1 MTHRQ
6 RLALTASLILS
17 AACIPPSSATSS
29 KSAAARDDDLPF
41 LTTEDAEKRGL
52 VGEPLRIELDANQDG
67 TKMLVGA
74 LTYAKK
80 RGAVGVSEV
89 SVVLPGEGE
98 GVECRSAI
106 HSEATTEERV
116 VPGHTTLVPV
126 SKPVT
131 RMVTQSR
138 NVCRL
143 ESKPY
148 TEMQTTYTTQ
158 YDSISKTTRS
168 VPQQRM
174 VSKTRLENVCRYEP
188 YTSMQTFYEYQS
200 EQRYTP
206 PSTEYLKSR
215 KLVTSEPLCY
225 EAEGPIARRLEGTL
239 WRRAKVEKPGDGAS
253 TK

>member
-1 MTHRQ
+1 
-6 RLALTASLILS
+6 LLS
-17 AACIPPSSATSS
+17 AACIPPGSATSS
-29 KSAAARDDDLPF
+29 KSAAAARDDDLPF
-41 LTTEDAEKRGL
+41 LSTEDAEKRGL
-52 VGEPLRIELDANQDG
+52 VGEPLRIDLDATQDG

-89 SVVLPGEGE
+89 SVVLPGEKE
-98 GVECRSAI
+98 GVECRSSI

-126 SKPVT
+126 TKPVT

-138 NVCRL
+138 QVCRL

-174 VSKTRLENVCRYEP
+174 VSKTRFENVCRYEP

-225 EAEGPIARRLEGTL
+225 EAEGTITRRLEGTL
-239 WRRAKVEKPGDGAS
+239 WRRAKVEKRDTGTS
-253 TK
+253 TP